1 MSSVAP
7 FPRAPQPPHANR
19 FGRFGTIGVMSF
31 GYRLAPALAARLV
44 GLALVGCAALVLV
57 ATVLVATLE
66 WPSGLL
72 VVVAGSA
79 LAATAA
85 LAVATR
91 RTLLLRVDEAGYRV
105 RWIRGAGTKAAAW
118 REVADAVAA
127 SPGGIDCVVLR
138 LRDGRTTSIPVAAV
152 AAEPDRFV
160 SEIREH
166 LSRGEGLRPL

>member
-1 MSSVAP
+1 MSMSS
-7 FPRAPQPPHANR
+7 
-19 FGRFGTIGVMSF
+19 

-44 GLALVGCAALVLV
+44 GLAMMGGAALVLV
-57 ATVLVATLE
+57 TTILVAALE
-66 WPSGLL
+66 WSGWVLG
-72 VVVAGSA
+72 VVAGST

-105 RWIRGAGTKAAAW
+105 RWVRGAGTKAAAW
-118 REVADAVAA
+118 REVEDAVAA

-138 LRDGRTTSIPVAAV
+138 LRDGRTTSIPVDAV
-152 AAEPDRFV
+152 DGQRDRFV